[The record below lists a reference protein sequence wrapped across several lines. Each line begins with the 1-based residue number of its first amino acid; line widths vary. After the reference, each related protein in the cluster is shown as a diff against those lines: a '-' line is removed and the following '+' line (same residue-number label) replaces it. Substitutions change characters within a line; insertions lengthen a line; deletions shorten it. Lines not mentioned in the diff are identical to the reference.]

1 MEKIYG
7 VNQFV
12 MQSGERYCLVVDRS
26 SGLPVYYPNLY
37 ITTQIRNR
45 GAAFA
50 TMMAAASHLA
60 ILLRFMESRGINL
73 EQRFLN
79 KEFLN
84 LHELDDLRDF
94 AQHKKEKTSSQA
106 LSSPWSQLE
115 DTNTVDNGTQ
125 YSRLTTFAHYLR
137 WYARHIV
144 TMAEQEVVEQI
155 NVMAEQIKARR
166 PRKRGRNSF
175 LEDRSLSDVQLDA
188 LFEVIRLG
196 SEFNP
201 FSIDVQARNRLM
213 ILLLFHLGIRGGEL
227 LNIRVQ
233 DIDFS
238 SLTIRIVRRADEV
251 ADSRINAPNAK
262 TRERLIPLSEKL
274 SDELHK
280 YIINDRRKVR
290 NATKNDY
297 LFVTYKSG
305 PTLGQPISKAAYHKL
320 ITEIRAVSPQLHAV
334 TGHMLRHTWNRK
346 FSERMDTCAEPI
358 SEERQEMIRSFLMGW
373 KEGSGTAATYN
384 RRFIQ
389 QKGYEAAL
397 ALQESNGTRLPED
410 MKHADE

>member
-155 NVMAEQIKARR
+155 NVMAEQIKGSSRLSGE
-166 PRKRGRNSF
+166 GR
-175 LEDRSLSDVQLDA
+175 LD
-188 LFEVIRLG
+188 F
-196 SEFNP
+196 
-201 FSIDVQARNRLM
+201 Q
-213 ILLLFHLGIRGGEL
+213 
-227 LNIRVQ
+227 
-233 DIDFS
+233 
-238 SLTIRIVRRADEV
+238 
-251 ADSRINAPNAK
+251 K
-262 TRERLIPLSEKL
+262 
-274 SDELHK
+274 
-280 YIINDRRKVR
+280 KV
-290 NATKNDY
+290 
-297 LFVTYKSG
+297 F
-305 PTLGQPISKAAYHKL
+305 
-320 ITEIRAVSPQLHAV
+320 
-334 TGHMLRHTWNRK
+334 
-346 FSERMDTCAEPI
+346 
-358 SEERQEMIRSFLMGW
+358 
-373 KEGSGTAATYN
+373 
-384 RRFIQ
+384 
-389 QKGYEAAL
+389 
-397 ALQESNGTRLPED
+397 
-410 MKHADE
+410 